1 MDSNKLPVK
10 PDWLTDAPILILMM
24 ISEKSHWTAISTLN
38 VQMQKQQRIYLQSM
52 VFYDNLKMMI
62 ICVFFCCKQSVKK

>member
-10 PDWLTDAPILILMM
+10 PDWLT
-24 ISEKSHWTAISTLN
+24 E
-38 VQMQKQQRIYLQSM
+38 
-52 VFYDNLKMMI
+52 YDNLKMMI